1 MATNNYLK
9 ALKTCLLCK
18 MMLVVSP
25 QDLGG
30 TKSWDSNQVTVLGM
44 NFLLKSNE
52 NVAGYTQ
59 QLCHYCH
66 SGHILLGIQYCNSKL
81 HGYVILRMTSPL

>member
-44 NFLLKSNE
+44 N
-52 NVAGYTQ
+52 Y
-59 QLCHYCH
+59 
-66 SGHILLGIQYCNSKL
+66 ILWS
-81 HGYVILRMTSPL
+81 ILQAQA